1 MSDVSRES
9 PPVPEVARGVFASA
23 RLPLAE
29 AYVAWLA
36 GAGTVR
42 GLLGPR
48 EIPRLWERHVLNSA
62 VLGEVVPEGAR
73 VCDVGSGAGLPGLA
87 LAIARPDL
95 HVTLLEPLL
104 RRTVFLEEVV
114 ADLGLQDQV
123 AVLRGRAEQAGE
135 RGATYDVVTARAVAP
150 LERLLGWCLPLASRR
165 GELLAMKG
173 SSAEREVADAQK
185 SLRRLGCRP
194 AEVLTLGVGVL
205 AEPTFAVR
213 VVRGASGR

>member
-1 MSDVSRES
+1 M
-9 PPVPEVARGVFASA
+9 FASA